1 MNVFHYLS
9 EDHSA
14 ISKRLTETTK
24 NYSTWTRDRIFE
36 ESKNILQAIKDH
48 FKKEHLLVNNLKD
61 ESGMHQV
68 LSTLNRQEKA
78 LNSEID
84 NLTMIH
90 VDEPGFEQGLE
101 SIAGRFEEHCRF
113 CGKTFFSRVK
123 EKLSAN
129 DLRHVQKQLELQLL
143 S

>member
-14 ISKRLTETTK
+14 ISKRLEETTE

-68 LSTLNRQEKA
+68 LSTLNNQEKEIK
-78 LNSEID
+78 SEMD
-84 NLTMIH
+84 NLVMIH

-101 SIAGRFEEHCRF
+101 SIAGRFDEHCRF
-113 CGKTFFSRVK
+113 CGKTFYRRVK
-123 EKLSAN
+123 EKLTAK
-129 DLRHVQKQLELQLL
+129 DLRQVQTQFERKLL

>member
-9 EDHSA
+9 EDHDA
-14 ISKRLTETTK
+14 IKQRLSDTTE
-24 NYSTWTRDRIFE
+24 NYANWTRDRVFE

-68 LSTLNRQEKA
+68 LSTLDTQEKE
-78 LNSEID
+78 LNSQID

-101 SIAGRFEEHCRF
+101 TIAGRFDEHCRF
-113 CGKTFFSRVK
+113 CGKTFFRRVK
-123 EKLSAN
+123 EKLSAR
-129 DLRHVQKQLELQLL
+129 DLRQVQNQLELKLL

>member
-1 MNVFHYLS
+1 MNVFHYLT

-14 ISKRLTETTK
+14 IAKRLEETTE
-24 NYSTWTRDRIFE
+24 NYSKWTRDRIFE

-68 LSTLNRQEKA
+68 LSTLNKQEKE
-78 LNSEID
+78 LNSQID
-84 NLTMIH
+84 NLIMIH

-101 SIAGRFEEHCRF
+101 SIAGRFDEHSRF
-113 CGKTFFSRVK
+113 CGKTFFRRVR
-123 EKLSAN
+123 EKLSPK
-129 DLRHVQKQLELQLL
+129 DLRQVQTQLELKVL

>member
-9 EDHSA
+9 EDHQA
-14 ISKRLTETTK
+14 IIKRLEETTE
-24 NYSTWTRDRIFE
+24 NYSNWTRDRVFE

-48 FKKEHLLVNNLKD
+48 FRKEHLLVNNLKD
-61 ESGMHQV
+61 ESGMYQV
-68 LSTLNRQEKA
+68 LSTLNKQEKQ
-78 LNSEID
+78 LNSEIE

-113 CGKTFFSRVK
+113 CGKTFYTRVK
-123 EKLSAN
+123 EKLSAK
-129 DLRHVQKQLELQLL
+129 DLRQVQTQLERKLL